1 MKGPEQP
8 GNSDSAEMS
17 DPSFQPDVVLR
28 AQFFPERRGRILS
41 EPLRSLMAA
50 VLQDA
55 LRNFERNLHAQT
67 ILRRRRFFAAER
79 WLFGKNEHDGLFS
92 FQSVCEVLEVQPHR
106 IRRAVTK
113 WRAKALAAETPPP
126 LLGSGSCHRT
136 KRRLKASARA
146 AVRR

>member
-1 MKGPEQP
+1 MKGPEQS
-8 GNSDSAEMS
+8 GNSDSSEMS

-28 AQFFPERRGRILS
+28 TQFFAERRGRILS

-67 ILRRRRFFAAER
+67 ILRRRRFLDAER
-79 WLFGKNEHDGLFS
+79 WLFGKNERDELFS
-92 FQSVCEVLEVQPHR
+92 FRTVCEVLEVQPHR
-106 IRRAVTK
+106 IRQTVAE
-113 WRAKALAAETPPP
+113 WRARALAAETPPP
-126 LLGSGSCHRT
+126 LLGSRMCHRT

-146 AVRR
+146 AVPR